1 MDIHYMTN
9 KDIVPFLPLL
19 NSFLRTKRM
28 NPANP
33 QTFSG
38 FALDERRFC
47 LAAVESA
54 MPSGF
59 LLAEKHPDHLE
70 VLALY
75 VDENKRK
82 KGIATALFHSA
93 VDGAERMGLKTIRLS
108 TKNSDRDARRFIE
121 GLGALP
127 ERIEYSFLL

>member
-33 QTFSG
+33 QTFSA
-38 FALDERRFC
+38 FALGEDQFC
-47 LAAVESA
+47 LAAIESS

-59 LLAEKHPDHLE
+59 LLAKKHPDHLE

-75 VDENKRK
+75 VEESKRK

-108 TKNSDRDARRFIE
+108 AKNSDRDARRFIE

>member
-19 NSFLRTKRM
+19 NSFLKTKRM
-28 NPANP
+28 NPTNP
-33 QTFSG
+33 QGFSS
-38 FALDERRFC
+38 FALAEGKVCF
-47 LAAVESA
+47 AAVESA

-59 LLAEKHPDHLE
+59 LLAEKDRDSLA
-70 VLALY
+70 VLAIY
-75 VDENKRK
+75 VDEGKRK

-93 VDGAERMGLKTIRLS
+93 VDAAERNGLKTIRLS
-108 TKNSDRDARRFIE
+108 AKNSDRDARRFIE
-121 GLGALP
+121 GLGAMP